1 MSKKLTAMLYAVS
14 ICFAFVVGTNYT
26 QLGSNTTPAVTAIP
40 VESSPKLA
48 ILENLHPANMT
59 AKYSDV
65 LKTSYAIANQVDVP
79 PTIVQAILLQESKAG
94 NVKSLV
100 GSRGAGVGN
109 RSYGVMQMKVEAAR
123 SVMSRTPKLVSK
135 YFPNRSYSSITD
147 EEVIA
152 LMLTNHE
159 ANIRMACYHLKLYHS
174 MMHDWDAT
182 IVAYN
187 MGIGNAKK
195 TLVFDTN
202 PYLISVQN
210 YMNTTVPSFNS
221 KHNL

>member
-1 MSKKLTAMLYAVS
+1 MSKKLTAVLYAIS
-14 ICFAFVVGTNYT
+14 ICFAFGIGVAYTDKSTDVV
-26 QLGSNTTPAVTAIP
+26 P
-40 VESSPKLA
+40 VALAKPSVEGPKLA

-59 AKYSDV
+59 AKYGDV

-100 GSRGAGVGN
+100 GSRGAGFGN

-159 ANIRMACYHLKLYHS
+159 ANIRMACYHLKIYHS

-210 YMNTTVPSFNS
+210 YMNATVPSFNS